1 MWWTYQPDVPFMQL
15 PKTRL
20 LPSGRRIAITRML
33 SSLEI
38 TFRDSEHSFV
48 MWESVECHS
57 PVSSK
62 GMDSQE
68 LVCSADGLYKFEK
81 SLRVKSSAGRLAK
94 PASQIKKQQTQCRAG
109 LDKECIRTSSVS
121 LL

>member
-1 MWWTYQPDVPFMQL
+1 MQL

-38 TFRDSEHSFV
+38 TCRDSEHLFV
-48 MWESVECHS
+48 MWEGVECHS

-62 GMDSQE
+62 EWILKNWCAQRTDSIS
-68 LVCSADGLYKFEK
+68 LK
-81 SLRVKSSAGRLAK
+81 SPYVSNHLLAVLQGQHHRSRSNKLNAG
-94 PASQIKKQQTQCRAG
+94 Q
-109 LDKECIRTSSVS
+109 VS
-121 LL
+121 TKNSLEPEA